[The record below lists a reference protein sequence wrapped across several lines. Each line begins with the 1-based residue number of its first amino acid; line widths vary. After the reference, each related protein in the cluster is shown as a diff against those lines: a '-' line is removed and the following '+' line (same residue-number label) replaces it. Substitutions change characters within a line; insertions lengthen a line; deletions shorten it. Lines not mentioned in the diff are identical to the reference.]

1 MQSADVARVRAKFKV
16 TKTEQT
22 ESSGQLL
29 TTVHLSPVISG
40 SPENEKFYKYTP
52 AGGMTLGTV
61 NIEAA
66 KHFVPGREFYVDF
79 TPAEQQSK

>member
-1 MQSADVARVRAKFKV
+1 MQSVRAKFKV
-16 TKTEQT
+16 TKTEHT

-29 TTVHLSPVISG
+29 TTVHLSPVTSG

-61 NIEAA
+61 NMEAA
-66 KHFVPGREFYVDF
+66 KHFVPGREFYVHFIPDEKP
-79 TPAEQQSK
+79 TK